1 MYISK
6 FCLNIINLNLLN
18 IFFLN
23 FYNFFNDIN
32 NNLKIKEKIKN
43 KKKITI

>member
-6 FCLNIINLNLLN
+6 FCLNSIKLNLLN

-23 FYNFFNDIN
+23 IYKFLNDIN